1 MKKMIVLLFFVCV
14 TLLSIS
20 LAYSADDESGGGDG
34 GGDTCPEPLSYALLA
49 TGGATLA
56 GARYWLTKRRIM
68 KTVKLSQD
76 VEN

>member
-14 TLLSIS
+14 TSLSIS
-20 LAYSADDESGGGDG
+20 LAYGTDESGGGDG
-34 GGDTCPEPLSYALLA
+34 GDNSCPEPISYALLA

-68 KTVKLSQD
+68 KAAKLSQD